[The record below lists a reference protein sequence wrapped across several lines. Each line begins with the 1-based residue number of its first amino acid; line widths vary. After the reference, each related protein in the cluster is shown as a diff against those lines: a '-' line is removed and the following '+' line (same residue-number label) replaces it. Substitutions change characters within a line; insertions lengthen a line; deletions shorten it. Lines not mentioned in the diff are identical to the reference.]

1 VTPQK
6 VDIPEV
12 RRDDRLSTSDLAAV
26 LAEPIGS
33 TPTPA
38 NVQEPNVP
46 LFAQNDTQDF
56 RSRWEKV
63 QIGFV
68 DEPRKAVEQAD
79 ELVASAIKQ
88 LAEVFATE
96 RHKLEAEWEKTDNV
110 STEELRIA
118 LRRYRSFFDRLLS
131 V

>member
-1 VTPQK
+1 MTPQK

-26 LAEPIGS
+26 LAEHIGS

-46 LFAQNDTQDF
+46 LFAQSDTQDF

-110 STEELRIA
+110 ATEELRIA